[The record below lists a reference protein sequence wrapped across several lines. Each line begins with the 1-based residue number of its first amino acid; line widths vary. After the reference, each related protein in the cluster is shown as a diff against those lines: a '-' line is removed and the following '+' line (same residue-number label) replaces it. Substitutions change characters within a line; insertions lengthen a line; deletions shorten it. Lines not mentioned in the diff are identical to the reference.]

1 MKWIL
6 KRNYCLLVKIDE
18 SAFCKSKYRKGRI
31 LPRKWV
37 FRAIERGSDRC
48 FVIHVE
54 NCIAETLLPILERH
68 VLPGSRIIS
77 AGWQAYNSISDI
89 KNGVFCMMWYH
100 IRKILRIPL
109 IEMFIE
115 ALWSHLKRRLIF
127 QIGTYDTLFFF
138 SFVRDFSSVSF
149 MRNSLS
155 YHV

>member
-1 MKWIL
+1 MDFETE
-6 KRNYCLLVKIDE
+6 LLLISTIDE
-18 SAFCKSKYRKGRI
+18 SAFCKRKYRKGRI
-31 LPRKWV
+31 LPTKW
-37 FRAIERGSDRC
+37 FFMAIERASHRC

-54 NCIAETLLPILERH
+54 NCIAETLLHILETH

-89 KNGVFCMMWYH
+89 KNGVFCMMWYY

-127 QIGTYDTLFFF
+127 QIGMYDTLFC
-138 SFVRDFSSVSF
+138 
-149 MRNSLS
+149 
-155 YHV
+155 